1 MWGEAYVFG
10 VHGGGLGGDGYGRT
24 GRAITRNSISD
35 DRRNKQSRGI
45 EDNSR
50 EASEHYE
57 LSDTEQCC

>member
-1 MWGEAYVFG
+1 MWGEAYVSEVG
-10 VHGGGLGGDGYGRT
+10 GYGMK
-24 GRAITRNSISD
+24 AIRRNSISG

-57 LSDTEQCC
+57 LGGTE

>member
-10 VHGGGLGGDGYGRT
+10 VHGGGLGGNGYGRT
-24 GRAITRNSISD
+24 GRAIISD

-57 LSDTEQCC
+57 LGDTEQCR